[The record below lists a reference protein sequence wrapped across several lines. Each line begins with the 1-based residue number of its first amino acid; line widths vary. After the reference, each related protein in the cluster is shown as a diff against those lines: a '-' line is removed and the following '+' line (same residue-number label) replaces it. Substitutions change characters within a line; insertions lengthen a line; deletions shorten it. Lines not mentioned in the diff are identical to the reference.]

1 CHSGGTAPRAATPE
15 YLCCV
20 PSLPRDGLTRKVR
33 TALEEFASLWTEFA
47 DAVDRVI
54 TPDRPSA
61 RKEE

>member
-1 CHSGGTAPRAATPE
+1 M
-15 YLCCV
+15 
-20 PSLPRDGLTRKVR
+20 PSLLRDGLTRKVR